1 MDHCSIFLFFIFFV
15 PVGSPKKSN
24 SFVQWLNYSDIIY
37 FGIQNQIKKDMI
49 RVHKDVCHIITCV
62 TISVGVFV
70 LMVCLL
76 AMYTLQPVLQNEFA
90 VEYNTYTCS
99 FDDILEEGKYSVR
112 VGTELIKFQRTLQD
126 LTLGDLVCLTND
138 KVEVTLQINMQVQYH
153 EESLIPIILKEFGN
167 NGDYRE
173 LLSSLA
179 TSSILNTCLQFEAE
193 DYYSKR
199 AEIDAAMSSD
209 LEKVINITTVGT
221 DFEFLQLQDISF
233 PPEYSA
239 LILEKQTTE
248 QLERTLINDRQNQLT
263 IANTN
268 LFVANNT
275 ANIKYIQANQQA
287 STILNEAYT
296 TEQVVIAFWSN
307 RAEVYESV
315 MNNIGFNAS
324 ELVEYIKSE
333 SMRKSSKLVASID
346 F

>member
-1 MDHCSIFLFFIFFV
+1 
-15 PVGSPKKSN
+15 
-24 SFVQWLNYSDIIY
+24 
-37 FGIQNQIKKDMI
+37 
-49 RVHKDVCHIITCV
+49 
-62 TISVGVFV
+62 
-70 LMVCLL
+70 
-76 AMYTLQPVLQNEFA
+76 MYTLQPVLQNEFA

-99 FDDILEEGKYSVR
+99 FDGILEEGKYSVR

-126 LTLGDLVCLTND
+126 LSLGHLVCLTND

-153 EESLIPIILKEFGN
+153 EESLIPVVLKQFGN
-167 NGDYRE
+167 NRDYRE

-209 LEKVINITTVGT
+209 LEKVINVTTVGT

-233 PPEYSA
+233 PAEYSA
-239 LILEKQTTE
+239 LVLEKQTTE
-248 QLERTLINDRQNQLT
+248 QLEQTLTNDRQNQLT

-315 MNNIGFNAS
+315 MSNIGFNVS
-324 ELVEYIKSE
+324 DLIQYINAE
-333 SMRKSSKLVASID
+333 TMRKSSKLVASIS
-346 F
+346 

>member
-1 MDHCSIFLFFIFFV
+1 MV
-15 PVGSPKKSN
+15 
-24 SFVQWLNYSDIIY
+24 
-37 FGIQNQIKKDMI
+37 
-49 RVHKDVCHIITCV
+49 RVHKDVCHIVACSTLFIGLFL
-62 TISVGVFV
+62 I
-70 LMVCLL
+70 MVCFL

-99 FDDILEEGKYSVR
+99 FDGILEEGKYSVR

-126 LTLGDLVCLTND
+126 LSLGHLVCLTND

-153 EESLIPIILKEFGN
+153 EESLIPVVLKQFGN
-167 NGDYRE
+167 NRDYRE

-209 LEKVINITTVGT
+209 LEKVINVTTVGT

-233 PPEYSA
+233 PAEYSA
-239 LILEKQTTE
+239 LVLEKQTTE
-248 QLERTLINDRQNQLT
+248 QLEQTLTNDRQNQLT

-315 MNNIGFNAS
+315 MSNIGFNVS
-324 ELVEYIKSE
+324 DLIQYINAE
-333 SMRKSSKLVASID
+333 TMRKSSKLVASIS
-346 F
+346 